1 MIGGGGGVVPP
12 YKREANGDKPQ
23 EGVAFL
29 RLD

>member
-1 MIGGGGGVVPP
+1 MFRGGGVVPP

>member
-1 MIGGGGGVVPP
+1 MFRGGGGV
-12 YKREANGDKPQ
+12 YLLIEANGDKPL

>member
-1 MIGGGGGVVPP
+1 MFRGVVPP

-29 RLD
+29 RLDWL